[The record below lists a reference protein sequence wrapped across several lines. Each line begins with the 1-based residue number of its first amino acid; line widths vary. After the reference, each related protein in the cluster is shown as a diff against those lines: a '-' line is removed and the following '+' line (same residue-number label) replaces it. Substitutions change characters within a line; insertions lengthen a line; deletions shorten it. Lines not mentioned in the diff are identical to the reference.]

1 MNPGWIIAL
10 IGLEFTALSLIVGIV
25 VWAVRKEGIVNQHER
40 TLGEHRDWIKAT
52 AEKAEQIP
60 ALIKSIEHLGDAM
73 SANVKHLIDRMDQS
87 NTHIHEQL
95 TDIKEQIK
103 PRRRSSGV

>member
-1 MNPGWIIAL
+1 MNAEVISLVIGAAGIIA
-10 IGLEFTALSLIVGIV
+10 TALGAAIGYGALSQKVKGHDDILDI
-25 VWAVRKEGIVNQHER
+25 
-40 TLGEHRDWIKAT
+40 HRADIKAAT
-52 AEKAEQIP
+52 DKAEQIP

-103 PRRRSSGV
+103 PKRRTPS

>member
-1 MNPGWIIAL
+1 MIEVSLFVGGAGIIA
-10 IGLEFTALSLIVGIV
+10 TALGAAVGYGALAQKVKGHDNILD
-25 VWAVRKEGIVNQHER
+25 I
-40 TLGEHRDWIKAT
+40 HRSDIKA
-52 AEKAEQIP
+52 AADKAEQIP

-103 PRRRSSGV
+103 PKRRPPGG

>member
-1 MNPGWIIAL
+1 MTDVDVAL
-10 IGLEFTALSLIVGIV
+10 VGIGVSVVVTAVSGAVAWGALSQKVKNHDDVLDI
-25 VWAVRKEGIVNQHER
+25 
-40 TLGEHRDWIKAT
+40 HRADIKA
-52 AEKAEQIP
+52 AADKAEQIP

-103 PRRRSSGV
+103 PKRRTPSG

>member
-10 IGLEFTALSLIVGIV
+10 IGLEFTVLSMLVGVV

-40 TLGEHRDWIKAT
+40 TLDRHQEWIKET
-52 AEKAEQIP
+52 AKKAEQIP

-103 PRRRSSGV
+103 PRRRSTGD